1 MCFDHLTNLG
11 WILVHKDKEC
21 RTDDILKPRL
31 KTVSDCAVACKN
43 LSSMF
48 VFDQECSSFTG
59 CYCYCEIYAE
69 PNGTCSTKDALSYNL
84 YKYVNSEYFKLLK
97 YKLHLKC

>member
-1 MCFDHLTNLG
+1 MCFDHLTNVG

-43 LSSMF
+43 LSSIF
-48 VFDQECSSFTG
+48 VFGQDSSSFFG
-59 CYCYCEIYAE
+59 CYCEINAE
-69 PNGTCSTKDALSYNL
+69 PNGTCSTMDALSYNL
-84 YKYVNSEYFKLLK
+84 YKYVNSDYFKLLK
-97 YKLHLKC
+97 YKFHL